1 VQSRKPRTDSRSNW
15 QSVVWR
21 TRYARPLRVDFSGAT
36 MATTEPTATSPIG
49 RDTLRIDGARK
60 VTGLAQYTSDFNFPG
75 MLYAVP
81 VEATIANGKLLTLD
95 TSAAGK
101 MPGVRAIFH
110 RGNIGKIFRS
120 TPAPGFDRVCLE
132 RRPAFEDDVIRYY
145 GQYIALAVADTFET
159 AKAAA
164 DAVRATYSKEKPNV
178 ESRLE
183 AGDDPDVVLTA
194 YGPVERLQSHRG
206 DAAAAFASAPV
217 KLDETYVTP
226 AETHNPLE
234 LHSTTA
240 IWDGQMLTLYDS
252 TQGVVNLRSVLSQMF
267 GLPKENVRVIS
278 KFLGSGFGGKLYPWS
293 HVPLAAAAARQL
305 GKPVKLVVSRKM
317 MFQTVGHRARTQ
329 QRVRLGAT
337 REGKLLSLQH
347 DYIYH
352 MSMLDPYHEDCGE
365 ATPFHYSVPNL
376 RVTFGR
382 ARRNIGATADMR
394 GPGAVPGLYA
404 TESAMNEMADQLKID
419 PVQFRLLNEP
429 KVDESLN
436 IPFSSRHY
444 VECLNLGAEK
454 FGWSKRN
461 PAVGSMKRNGLT
473 LGWGIAGAA
482 WVAGRFAAEANMQLR
497 DDGTVRVACATQ
509 DIGTGTYTILA
520 QLASEKT
527 GVPVD
532 KIEVELGDSAL
543 PDGPISGGSLATS
556 SVIPAVFK
564 AADQAI
570 ASLLLVAVST
580 PGSPFLGHKPEDL
593 ALEGGRIFVKAE
605 GVAKGVAFGDVLRR
619 ANARLVTGSGSSE
632 QTAFVP
638 NPKFSKHSFGCHFV
652 EVTWQ
657 PEIARLR
664 VSRVVTVMDAGC
676 ILNPLTGRNQIQGA
690 VVMGIGM
697 ALFEHTT
704 YDPQNGAPINS
715 NLADYI
721 MTVSADAPPIDVHFL
736 DYPDKEINELGARGI
751 GEIGLAGVAAA
762 ITEAVHH
769 ATGVRIRELPVKIE
783 DLLT

>member
-1 VQSRKPRTDSRSNW
+1 MPQE
-15 QSVVWR
+15 
-21 TRYARPLRVDFSGAT
+21 
-36 MATTEPTATSPIG
+36 TTASPIG
-49 RDTLRIDGARK
+49 RDTPRIDGPLK
-60 VTGLAQYTSDFNFPG
+60 VSGTAQYASDFHFPG
-75 MLYAVP
+75 LLYAVP
-81 VEATIANGKLLTLD
+81 VEATIAKGKITKLD
-95 TSAAGK
+95 IAAAEK
-101 MPGVRAIFH
+101 LPGVRAILH
-110 RGNIGKIFRS
+110 RQNIGKIFRS
-120 TPAPGFDRVCLE
+120 TLGEGMSGICIE
-132 RRPAFEDDVIRYY
+132 RRPPFEDDVVRYY
-145 GQYIALAVADTFET
+145 GQYVALAVAGTFEN

-164 DAVRATYSKEKPNV
+164 DAVVVSYTKEKPNV
-178 ESRLE
+178 EDKLTAE
-183 AGDDPDVVLTA
+183 DDPDEVMTS
-194 YGPVERLQSHRG
+194 YGPAKRLQSERG
-206 DAAAAFASAPV
+206 DATGAFASAPV
-217 KLDETYVTP
+217 KLDQTYVTP

-234 LHSTTA
+234 LHATTA
-240 IWDGQMLTLYDS
+240 IWDGSTLTTYES
-252 TQGVVNLRSVLSQMF
+252 SQGVVNQQGVLAQMF
-267 GLPKENVRVIS
+267 GLPKENVRVIT
-278 KFLGSGFGGKLYPWS
+278 KFVGSGFGSKLWPWTQC
-293 HVPLAAAAARQL
+293 PLAAAAARQL
-305 GKPVKLVVSRKM
+305 GKPVKLVLSRKM

-337 REGKLLSLQH
+337 PDGKLVSLQH
-347 DYIYH
+347 DYVYH
-352 MSMLDPYHEDCGE
+352 RSMLEAHHEDCGE
-365 ATPFHYSVPNL
+365 ATPFQYSVPNL

-382 ARRNIGATADMR
+382 ARRNVGATADMR

-404 TESAMNEMADQLKID
+404 TESAMNEMAGRLKFD

-429 KVDESLN
+429 KIDESLN
-436 IPFSSRHY
+436 VPFSSRHY

-461 PAVGSMKRNGLT
+461 PAVGSMKRDGPK
-473 LGWGIAGAA
+473 LGWGVAGAA
-482 WVAGRFAAEANMQLR
+482 WVAGRFAAEANVQLR

-570 ASLLLVAVST
+570 TSLMFVAVGT
-580 PGSPFLGHKPEDL
+580 PGSPFLGRQPTDL
-593 ALEGGRIFVKAE
+593 ALEGGRIFLKAE

-619 ANARLVTGSGSSE
+619 ANVRLVTGSGSSE
-632 QTAFVP
+632 QTAFLP
-638 NPKFSKHSFGCHFV
+638 NPKLSTHSFGCHFV

-664 VSRVVTVMDAGC
+664 VSRVVTVMDAGR

-697 ALFEHTT
+697 ALFEETS
-704 YDPQNGAPINS
+704 YDPLNGAPINS
-715 NLADYI
+715 NLADYM
-721 MTVSADAPPIDVHFL
+721 MTVNADAPPIDVHFL

-769 ATGVRIRELPVKIE
+769 ATGVRVRELPVKIE
-783 DLLT
+783 DLLA

>member
-1 VQSRKPRTDSRSNW
+1 
-15 QSVVWR
+15 
-21 TRYARPLRVDFSGAT
+21 
-36 MATTEPTATSPIG
+36 MATTQQSPATFPIG
-49 RDTLRIDGARK
+49 RDTVRIDGPRK
-60 VTGLAQYTSDFNFPG
+60 VTGLAQYTSDFNFAG

-95 TSAAGK
+95 TSAAEK
-101 MPGVRAIFH
+101 MPGARAVFH
-110 RGNIGKIFRS
+110 RGNIGRIFRS

-132 RRPAFEDDVIRYY
+132 RRPPFEDDVIRYY
-145 GQYIALAVADTFET
+145 GQYIALAVADTFEA

-183 AGDDPDVVLTA
+183 AGNDPDVVLTA
-194 YGPVERLQSHRG
+194 YGPMERLQSHRG

-252 TQGVVNLRSVLSQMF
+252 TQGVVNLRGVLAQMF
-267 GLPKENVRVIS
+267 GLPKENVRVIAR
-278 KFLGSGFGGKLYPWS
+278 FLGSGFGGKLYPWT

-317 MFQTVGHRARTQ
+317 MFQAVGHRARTQ
-329 QRVRLGAT
+329 QRIRLGAT

-352 MSMLDPYHEDCGE
+352 MSMIDNYHEDCGE

-376 RVTFGR
+376 RVSFGR

-419 PVQFRLLNEP
+419 PVRFRLLNEP
-429 KVDESLN
+429 KIDESLN
-436 IPFSSRHY
+436 LPFSSRHY

-461 PAVGSMKRNGLT
+461 PVVGSMKRDGLT
-473 LGWGIAGAA
+473 LGWGIAGAT

-497 DDGTVRVACATQ
+497 DDGTVRIACATQ

-527 GVPVD
+527 GVPVN
-532 KIEVELGDSAL
+532 KIEVDLGDSAL

-570 ASLLLVAVST
+570 TSLLIVAVAT

-619 ANARLVTGSGSSE
+619 ANVRLVTGSGSSE

-638 NPKFSKHSFGCHFV
+638 NPKFSMHSFGCHFV

-664 VSRVVTVMDAGC
+664 VSRVVTVMDAGR

-704 YDPQNGAPINS
+704 YDAQSGAPINS
-715 NLADYI
+715 NLADYV
-721 MTVSADAPPIDVHFL
+721 MTVNADAPPIDVHFL

-751 GEIGLAGVAAA
+751 GEIGLAGIAAA
-762 ITEAVHH
+762 ITAAVHH
-769 ATGVRIRELPVKIE
+769 ATGVRVRELPVKIE
-783 DLLT
+783 DLLV

>member
-1 VQSRKPRTDSRSNW
+1 
-15 QSVVWR
+15 
-21 TRYARPLRVDFSGAT
+21 
-36 MATTEPTATSPIG
+36 
-49 RDTLRIDGARK
+49 LRIDGPRK

-81 VEATIANGKLLTLD
+81 VDATIANGKLLTLD
-95 TSAAGK
+95 TAAAEK
-101 MPGVRAIFH
+101 MPGVRKIFH
-110 RGNIGKIFRS
+110 RANIGKIFRS

-132 RRPAFEDDVIRYY
+132 RRPPFEDDEIRYY
-145 GQYIALAVADTFET
+145 GQYIALVVADTFET

-164 DAVRATYSKEKPNV
+164 DAVRATYTKEKHNV
-178 ESRLE
+178 ESHLE
-183 AGDDPDVVLTA
+183 AGNDPDVVFTG
-194 YGPVERLQSHRG
+194 YGPVPRLQSQRG
-206 DAAAAFASAPV
+206 DADAAFASAPV
-217 KLDETYVTP
+217 KLDETYGTP

-234 LHSTTA
+234 LHATTA
-240 IWDGQMLTLYDS
+240 IWDGEILTLYDS
-252 TQGVVNLRSVLSQMF
+252 TQGVVNLRSVLAQMF
-267 GLPKENVRVIS
+267 GLAKENVRVIA
-278 KFLGSGFGGKLYPWS
+278 KFLGSGFGGKLYPWT

-317 MFQTVGHRARTQ
+317 MFQTVGHRAHTQ
-329 QRVRLGAT
+329 QRMRLGAT
-337 REGKLLSLQH
+337 REGKLVSLQH
-347 DYIYH
+347 DYVYDL
-352 MSMLDPYHEDCGE
+352 SMNDHYHEDCGE
-365 ATPFHYSVPNL
+365 ATAFHYSVPNL
-376 RVTFGR
+376 RVHWGR

-404 TESAMNEMADQLKID
+404 TESAMNEMADRLKID

-429 KVDESLN
+429 KLDESNNLQ
-436 IPFSSRHY
+436 FSSRHY

-454 FGWSKRN
+454 FGWAKRT
-461 PAVGSMKRNGLT
+461 PAVGSMKRDGLT
-473 LGWGIAGAA
+473 LGWGMAGAA
-482 WVAGRFAAEANMQLR
+482 WIAGRFAAAANLQLR
-497 DDGTVRVACATQ
+497 DDGTVRIACGTQ

-527 GVPVD
+527 GVPLD

-570 ASLLLVAVST
+570 TSLMIIAVT
-580 PGSPFLGHKPEDL
+580 TQGSPFFGRNPEDL

-619 ANARLVTGSGSSE
+619 ANARLVAGSGSGE
-632 QTAFVP
+632 QTVFAP
-638 NPKFSKHSFGCHFV
+638 NSKSSMHSFGCHFA

-657 PEIARLR
+657 AEIARLR
-664 VSRVVTVMDAGC
+664 VSRVVTVIDAGR

-697 ALFEHTT
+697 ALFEECS

-721 MTVSADAPPIDVHFL
+721 MTVNLDAPPIDVHFL
-736 DYPDKEINELGARGI
+736 DFPDKEINELGARGI
-751 GEIGLAGVAAA
+751 GEIGLAGIAAA
-762 ITEAVHH
+762 ITDAVHH
-769 ATGVRIRELPVKIE
+769 ATGVRVRELPVKIE
-783 DLLT
+783 NLLV